1 MSANI
6 EEDGT
11 VKQLDRRPEPD
22 EHITA
27 DTVQDKVRL
36 SKFLLQ
42 LFREVSALKRRWA
55 PNRIDF
61 RKTVSGSGAS
71 PQTVTVQHNFK
82 APVVWWIV
90 KATKGTTTTVGLGT
104 TAVMPLVV
112 EQDDSTDTTLVLK
125 FYYSAVVTIR
135 VEESG

>member
-6 EEDGT
+6 DEDGT

-22 EHITA
+22 EHVTS

-61 RKTVSGSGAS
+61 RKTVTGSGSA
-71 PQTVTVQHNFK
+71 PHTVLLQHNF
-82 APVVWWIV
+82 AGPVVWWV
-90 KATKGTTTTVGLGT
+90 AKATNATTDVTGLST
-104 TAVMPLVV
+104 TAIMPLVV
-112 EQDDSTDTTLVLK
+112 EQPSSTDTTLYLK